1 MKKKYVA
8 PRLQRVGKFE
18 VVTQASGVNKI
29 TDKVFPVG
37 TPNDQLTFS

>member
-18 VVTQASGVNKI
+18 VVTQATGNRVVLDMS
-29 TDKVFPVG
+29 FPAG
-37 TPNDQLTFS
+37 TPINDLTFS